1 MTPTEFEKIWNGSLS
16 SAPAESAQLLNLD
29 QADKDFLIQA
39 GLPTSLYPEFSFERL
54 ETGDME
60 HLDESEEGEG
70 FDEQF
75 HRYRII
81 GEDGYAMPV
90 LLDEAEE
97 GTVWVLSTDASR
109 LLYLNANVR
118 ELAASL
124 IAFARFLESSR
135 TEATVN
141 EFLSEIRNIDSRAA
155 LEEAY
160 WSECAFNYLEE
171 ETQPAGTAD
180 HPLVSQFEHPLLGTL
195 LFNDENQWEGETEL
209 FKNLSRCG
217 WNERLVTHFVYS
229 RSNLDDDQE
238 FAPLAKVPASFH
250 YPIKITFASPDN
262 TPPMAAQEKA
272 LKYLISDEKRIL
284 KLLVNAVKT
293 YVIDTGWWDILQEE
307 LEADL
312 PKLEAILREPA
323 GWLSLIRFRQIH
335 ISRKIEAG
343 SAVIGFDCN
352 AGWDD
357 EHGLGFQ
364 IIEGEVIDIGYGT
377 VGWYF

>member
-1 MTPTEFEKIWNGSLS
+1 MTPAEFKKIWNGLLS
-16 SAPAESAQLLNLD
+16 RVPAESAQLLNLD

-54 ETGDME
+54 ETGELD

-70 FDEQF
+70 FDERF

-81 GEDGYAMPV
+81 GEDGYSMPV
-90 LLDEAEE
+90 LLNESEG
-97 GTVWVLSTDASR
+97 GTVWVLSGECER
-109 LLYLNANVR
+109 LLYLNKNVR

-135 TEATVN
+135 TETAVN
-141 EFLSEIRNIDSRAA
+141 EFLAEIRNIDARAA
-155 LEEAY
+155 LEEAF

-171 ETQPAGTAD
+171 ETQPTGTED
-180 HPLVSQFEHPLLGTL
+180 HPLVSQYEHPQLGTL

-217 WNERLVTHFVYS
+217 WNERLVTQFVYY
-229 RSNLDDDQE
+229 RSSLSNDQE

-250 YPIKITFASPDN
+250 YPIKVTFASPDN
-262 TPPMAAQEKA
+262 TPPTATQEKA

-284 KLLVNAVKT
+284 KFLVNAVKT
-293 YVIDTGWWDILQEE
+293 YVIDSDWWEFLQEE
-307 LEADL
+307 LAGDL
-312 PKLEAILREPA
+312 PKLEAILREPV

-343 SAVIGFDCN
+343 SAVIGFDCS
-352 AGWDD
+352 AGWDN

-364 IIEGEVIDIGYGT
+364 IIEGEVIDIGHGT

>member
-1 MTPTEFEKIWNGSLS
+1 MTPAEFKKIWNGSLS
-16 SAPAESAQLLNLD
+16 SVLAESVQILNLD

-54 ETGDME
+54 ETGELD

-75 HRYRII
+75 HHYRII
-81 GEDGYAMPV
+81 GEDGYSMPV
-90 LLDEAEE
+90 LLNESEQ
-97 GTVWVLSTDASR
+97 GTVWVLSGDFER
-109 LLYLNANVR
+109 LLYLNKNVR

-124 IAFARFLESSR
+124 ITFARFLESSR
-135 TEATVN
+135 TEAAVN
-141 EFLSEIRNIDSRAA
+141 EFLAEIRNIDARAA
-155 LEEAY
+155 LEESF
-160 WSECAFNYLEE
+160 WSECVFNYLEE

-195 LFNDENQWEGETEL
+195 LFNNENQWEGEAVL

-229 RSNLDDDQE
+229 RSNQADDQE

-262 TPPMAAQEKA
+262 TPPTAAQEKA
-272 LKYLISDEKRIL
+272 LKYLLSDEKRIL
-284 KLLVNAVKT
+284 KRLVNAVKT
-293 YVIDTGWWDILQEE
+293 YVIDSDWWEFLQEE
-307 LEADL
+307 LEGDL

-343 SAVIGFDCN
+343 SVVIGFDCS
-352 AGWDD
+352 AGWDN

-364 IIEGEVIDIGYGT
+364 IIEGEVIDIGHGT